1 MIVAGIGCRRG
12 ASARDVEAALSAAL
26 NDAGT
31 PRRAVDAIATSVA
44 KANEAGIAE
53 VARARGI
60 KFIAVAQA
68 ELEAAAARGLTKSAR
83 VLALTGVPSVAEAAA
98 LAAAGPEARLLV
110 PRVAVGTAT
119 CALALSGETP

>member
-1 MIVAGIGCRRG
+1 MIVAGIGCRKG
-12 ASARDVEAALSAAL
+12 TSAQDVEAALSAAL
-26 NDAGT
+26 NGAGA
-31 PRRAVDAIATSVA
+31 PPRAVDAIATSAA
-44 KANEAGIAE
+44 KANEAGIVE
-53 VARARGI
+53 VARARGL

-68 ELEAAAARGLTKSAR
+68 ELEAAAERGVTKSAR

-98 LAAAGPEARLLV
+98 LAAAGPAARLLV